1 MGNSGTA
8 TRRPPRTPEL
18 GRDRMGQP
26 IRRLPSSP
34 APPST
39 TTRILQGRRWGLQ
52 RETGE
57 FGWNAAITVKMG
69 RRNLPLTMCLLH
81 AGRARPAGVIA
92 IRASC
97 LRPAFHPFPLSISFQ
112 EPHTAVTGL
121 VHPSQPWPKI
131 RETRSQV
138 CTEPLDT
145 LKAVASRST
154 SSPPHCFIA
163 AASFP
168 FTTMTEYDYSPA
180 AYEKYINT
188 QLRVSNWVSSQS
200 DHTQNYGNPFVPSAY
215 LPTKPLPQ
223 EQSSRKQTKSPA
235 RSRSSTTSAPSSTTT
250 TPTKPTRQPHVRS
263 HTTRDVHKEPRHT
276 PIRSMTVPA
285 YQQAMGVPGQT
296 LVLPTSSR
304 DRHDRND
311 KHRSSSHRSSNK
323 SPSKSH
329 HSSRHD
335 RSRHHRSSSTSRA
348 YTTDRD
354 GSGRKFIHL
363 DPDSRNKVVHL
374 PPPQLGEQYVIIPP
388 PGGKVEL
395 VVR

>member
-1 MGNSGTA
+1 
-8 TRRPPRTPEL
+8 
-18 GRDRMGQP
+18 
-26 IRRLPSSP
+26 
-34 APPST
+34 
-39 TTRILQGRRWGLQ
+39 
-52 RETGE
+52 
-57 FGWNAAITVKMG
+57 
-69 RRNLPLTMCLLH
+69 
-81 AGRARPAGVIA
+81 
-92 IRASC
+92 
-97 LRPAFHPFPLSISFQ
+97 
-112 EPHTAVTGL
+112 
-121 VHPSQPWPKI
+121 
-131 RETRSQV
+131 
-138 CTEPLDT
+138 
-145 LKAVASRST
+145 
-154 SSPPHCFIA
+154 
-163 AASFP
+163 
-168 FTTMTEYDYSPA
+168 MTEYDYSPA

-215 LPTKPLPQ
+215 LATKPLPQ

-363 DPDSRNKVVHL
+363 DADSRNKVVHL

-395 VVR
+395 VNPQNHKVEYRQQPLRDKPRHQERQEPTLLKRIFGGLSLASGSRDSSRSKSRSSSHRRRSSY